1 MGSRRHIALMG
12 FMASGKSTIGKRL
25 AARLKRPFCD
35 TDAEVVRL
43 HGPIARIFD
52 LEGEQAFRAYER
64 DAVERALRSSS
75 PSIVALGGGA
85 PTYAP
90 TRRLLECHAYRV
102 FLDVE
107 PERIYERVR
116 RSKTLRPMLGPA
128 PTRAVVAALL
138 RERAPLYREAELAI
152 ACKGLTQSAILD
164 AIYEHLH
171 AIGVAS

>member
-1 MGSRRHIALMG
+1 MG
-12 FMASGKSTIGKRL
+12 SGKSTIGKRL
-25 AARLKRPFCD
+25 AQRLRQPFWD

-43 HGPIARIFD
+43 HGPIARIFEI
-52 LEGEQAFRAYER
+52 EGEAAFRAYER
-64 DAVERALRSSS
+64 DALERALRSSAS
-75 PSIVALGGGA
+75 SVVALGGGA
-85 PTYAP
+85 PTFAP

-128 PTRAVVAALL
+128 PTREKIAALL

-152 ACKGLTQSAILD
+152 SCAGLTRAEILD
-164 AIYEHLH
+164 AICEHLR
-171 AIGVAS
+171 AVGATS